1 MGFWLGNTTLIY
13 GEGLF
18 SWDMSFCLTVESIC
32 SFLLGQIFG
41 QLVGHSR
48 SDWLL
53 IYCSF
58 YPPHMHFV
66 RCFRS
71 CARILVAI
79 FAIWNMWC
87 FGENVSLL
95 FYLMIIHL
103 GPVVH
108 KLWQNMTRQ
117 KHGAVLS
124 LETFTDVE
132 KCGADN
138 KLILKSLCLLGY
150 FSCFSCRL
158 LTFQN

>member
-18 SWDMSFCLTVESIC
+18 SWDMSFGLTVESIC

-71 CARILVAI
+71 CARILAAI

-95 FYLMIIHL
+95 FYSMIIHL

-124 LETFTDVE
+124 RETFTGVM

-138 KLILKSLCLLGY
+138 KLILVSLLAGL
-150 FSCFSCRL
+150 FFML
-158 LTFQN
+158 